1 MNPPVSNLLINI
13 TPQSI
18 ILYYICL
25 KSIVYL
31 SSIIKIYN
39 LKAIIYYLFYTK
51 KKKKNNNNTN
61 KQTKQTNKQ
70 KYKNTKMQCNAQLYC
85 DDMLRVGTII

>member
-51 KKKKNNNNTN
+51 KNKKNNNNTN
-61 KQTKQTNKQ
+61 KQTKQNKQ
-70 KYKNTKMQCNAQLYC
+70 TNKNTKIQKCNVMHSYIVMICSVWAP
-85 DDMLRVGTII
+85 